1 MVVIYERQMD
11 KHPLHRTGATG
22 YNGTSKG
29 TRYERSRFYPLPR
42 SKGKEGEGEMR
53 EILFRGKRIGSNE
66 WVYGNFVRGCL
77 EEYAYI
83 VEFGNKELCRNYVDV
98 IPKTVGQY
106 TGLTDK
112 NGKKI
117 FEGDIG
123 RYKQTDGAK
132 INGKPIICIGKV
144 VYNEKTASFAV
155 DSKDEI
161 GAKNYDYF
169 PIKKFEIIGNIHDN
183 PELFRA
189 PQNDEVRE

>member
-1 MVVIYERQMD
+1 
-11 KHPLHRTGATG
+11 
-22 YNGTSKG
+22 
-29 TRYERSRFYPLPR
+29 
-42 SKGKEGEGEMR
+42 MR
-53 EILFRGKRIGSNE
+53 EILFRGKAINRDKGYHRTNYKNGD
-66 WVYGNFVRGCL
+66 WVYGLITRLYDEQFENLPAEMTDMGVNGI
-77 EEYAYI
+77 EIDY
-83 VEFGNKELCRNYVDV
+83 
-98 IPKTVGQY
+98 KTIGQY

-112 NGKKI
+112 NGTKI

-169 PIKKFEIIGNIHDN
+169 PIKDFEIIGNIHDN
-183 PELFRA
+183 PELLKGGG
-189 PQNDEVRE
+189 EE